1 MKTFCLL
8 LSTILITLSSL
19 PAISADTKEKSYNS
33 VEERRLTESISAARE
48 KVRGEWQNIDLRK
61 KELKTIEEGVDKKI
75 VEIDRK
81 LQELKIE
88 QKKIEDLLAVKSK
101 AEQKRIVSLAK
112 IYDKMTPARA
122 ANAMA
127 GLDDKLAADI
137 LEQMKT
143 KTAAKLLD
151 AIQQQ
156 KAIDLSRTFTTM
168 PIE

>member
-1 MKTFCLL
+1 MKIFSLL
-8 LSTILITLSSL
+8 LSAILITLSSH

-33 VEERRLTESISAARE
+33 VEERRLSESVSAARE
-48 KVRGEWQNIDLRK
+48 KIRGEWQNIDLRK

-81 LQELKIE
+81 LQEMKIK

-143 KTAAKLLD
+143 KAAAKLLD

-168 PIE
+168 PIQ